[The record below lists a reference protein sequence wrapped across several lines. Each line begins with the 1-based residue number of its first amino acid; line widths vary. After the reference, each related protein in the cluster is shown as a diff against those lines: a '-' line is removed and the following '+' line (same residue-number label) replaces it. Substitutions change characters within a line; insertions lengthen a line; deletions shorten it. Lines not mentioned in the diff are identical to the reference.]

1 MGGKRGVG
9 VGPWVSEKETEVA
22 EEVGLQQV
30 V

>member
-1 MGGKRGVG
+1 MGGERVEG

-22 EEVGLQQV
+22 EEGWLQQV